1 MMVGKLNHPQ
11 AIIQPELDDI
21 WMAIFMLE
29 NAICNGCGML
39 QIGPTS
45 PWSLASHPGQER
57 LLGHPRGLG
66 ISDLG
71 DADAHHDGTQ
81 GQGVPGLPWSFWPRK
96 FIEEVWKNDGKR
108 LMVKKQFGLLAI
120 F

>member
-1 MMVGKLNHPQ
+1 MRVSKLNHPQ

-29 NAICNGCGML
+29 NAICNGWHAANWAHFSMV
-39 QIGPTS
+39 P
-45 PWSLASHPGQER
+45 LASHPGQER